1 MSPQEFENL
10 FDLICDKV
18 GSDYFSEAEKE
29 SFANLAQYSIIDNL
43 LFPARRNQE
52 KKDNDVFEFA
62 YQNSMVQGLSPL
74 HCIVT
79 AAVDT
84 PQTVTF
90 ANLTAR
96 LLADYGVVADPYRII
111 NLVLPL
117 DSITN
122 PIPQFNAKFV
132 GTQMGSNSIYKNLR
146 FGKNTDTR
154 YATYTIRQR
163 SGEEDGKEIF
173 WSSPFLAADEVQVEL
188 IRTPVPFDIS
198 ASQGFEV
205 DAIFHNEILFR
216 ALQLAG
222 IAIREGEFYEM
233 TTIEQSKEA

>member
-18 GSDYFSEAEKE
+18 GSDYFGEAEKE
-29 SFANLAQYSIIDNL
+29 QFANLAQYSIIDNL

-79 AAVDT
+79 AAIDT
-84 PQTVTF
+84 SQTVTF
-90 ANLTAR
+90 ANLTGL
-96 LLADYGVVADPYRII
+96 LLADYGIVAEPYRII

-117 DSITN
+117 DSLTD
-122 PIPQFNAKFV
+122 PLPRYNAKFV
-132 GTQMGSNSIYKNLR
+132 GTQKGSDSIYKNLR
-146 FGKNTDTR
+146 FGKNTDPR
-154 YATYTIRQR
+154 YATYTVRQEA
-163 SGEEDGKEIF
+163 GAANGKEIW
-173 WSSPFLAADEVQVEL
+173 WSSPLLAADEVQVEF
-188 IRTPVPFDIS
+188 IRTPVPFDIGEG
-198 ASQGFEV
+198 QGFEV

-233 TTIEQSKEA
+233 TNIEQAKEA